1 MPSTL
6 RTSTTA
12 GLDPS
17 EPRWRPFCYRCWRA
31 RILCLCSHVKVVD
44 NRVEILFLQ
53 HPNERK
59 MPVNTARL
67 AHLSL
72 AKSRLV
78 HGVSFGPES
87 VMGAMLP
94 RRDKVGILFPS
105 PQAKELCDAPE
116 DLETLVVIDGTWR
129 EAKKMIWLS
138 PILSEFPHY
147 AFVPEK
153 PSNYRIRKEPKES
166 FISSI
171 EATVAALR
179 IMDRD
184 PEKYSELLALFDR
197 MVDRQIDFHDMND
210 RPGRR
215 KNRREDALNLAF
227 LENLLFQ
234 MDPEDRR
241 AQLATFTE
249 VQRQGMGNIARELFG
264 VPDIS
269 ENSRLVATRGLD
281 SLQGPAIAA

>member
-1 MPSTL
+1 M
-6 RTSTTA
+6 
-12 GLDPS
+12 
-17 EPRWRPFCYRCWRA
+17 
-31 RILCLCSHVKVVD
+31 KVVD
-44 NRVEILFLQ
+44 NRVEVLFLQ

-67 AHLSL
+67 ANLSL

-87 VMGAMLP
+87 VLGAMLP
-94 RRDKVGILFPS
+94 RREKVGILFPS
-105 PQAKELCDAPE
+105 PQAKELRDAPE

-153 PSNYRIRKEPKES
+153 PSNYRIRKEPKDS

-179 IMDRD
+179 ILDRD
-184 PEKYSELLALFDR
+184 PEKYGELLALFDR

-227 LENLLFQ
+227 LENLLFELA
-234 MDPEDRR
+234 PEERLVR
-241 AQLATFTE
+241 LETFTE
-249 VQRQGMGNIARELFG
+249 VQRQGMANIARELFG
-264 VPDIS
+264 IS
-269 ENSRLVATRGLD
+269 DLWSPGDLVANPDLAMAE
-281 SLQGPAIAA
+281 GPA